1 MRTPF
6 KIQEQMN
13 ALMSWNGREAQALH
27 PIVRGALLHAIFIGI
42 HPFIDGNGRTSR
54 LLLNLELMKFGYEHY
69 FSNRKSIGVLRCI
82 RQSTYDRGLWEICR
96 ACCEGS

>member
-27 PIVRGALLHAIFIGI
+27 RIVRGALLHAIFIGI
-42 HPFIDGNGRTSR
+42 HPFIDG
-54 LLLNLELMKFGYEHY
+54 MVVHQDF
-69 FSNRKSIGVLRCI
+69 C
-82 RQSTYDRGLWEICR
+82 
-96 ACCEGS
+96 